1 MTRSRRGLSVEDD
14 ASWIFNRMA
23 TVYDARPAYPSEL
36 IDALAALAGPPGS
49 RIADLGAGTGH
60 LTLPLAGRG
69 FQLTAVEPAR
79 QMLARLG
86 ESASERALQV
96 RAEHAAA
103 EALPF
108 ENGSFD
114 LVLIADALHF
124 LDVELAARE
133 IRRVLVP
140 RGVLALV
147 TCELSPTPFMR
158 ALVRLMEDSAPRRPR
173 ALAAR
178 AAQLF
183 SIAHTEVR
191 EELSFRDETLL
202 SQEKLERVLD
212 SISFIGPA
220 MNPVRTAAFRE
231 RVRALDLPVRWARTF
246 RLTWGRRRRTA
257 PLPSAQTGSSR
268 V

>member
-1 MTRSRRGLSVEDD
+1 
-14 ASWIFNRMA
+14 MA
-23 TVYDARPAYPSEL
+23 GVYDARPSYPPEL
-36 IDALAALAGPPGS
+36 VEALASLAGSAGS

-60 LTLPLAGRG
+60 LTLPLAERG

-86 ESASERALQV
+86 QNAKTRALTV
-96 RAEHAAA
+96 RAAHAAA
-103 EALPF
+103 EALPC

-124 LDVELAARE
+124 LDIELSARE

-191 EELSFRDETLL
+191 EELSFSDETAL
-202 SQEKLERVLD
+202 SSEQLERVLA

-220 MNPVRTAAFRE
+220 MNPLRTAAFRA
-231 RVRALDLPVRWARTF
+231 RLHALDLPVIWARTF
-246 RLTWGRRRRTA
+246 RLSWGRRRRTA
-257 PLPSAQTGSSR
+257 PLPKPQADSSSS
-268 V
+268 